1 MATIK
6 TLFDASKGLDRR
18 IEKVITFGSNAE
30 ESLKA
35 EISEYVVTEHL
46 NESLHT
52 LLELMQQAMV
62 SSTETEIGVWV
73 SGFYGSGKS
82 SLTKYIGMAL
92 DDRIKIE
99 GTPFLNHFSARISDA
114 KTKALLNVVAKKF
127 PASVVM
133 VDLASEQAAGATME
147 DIATVLYYKTLR
159 WAGYSRNLKIAA
171 FERRL
176 KKDKRFEEFEL
187 KVSEMLEGESWKTYQ
202 DDPAVVDYVIPAI
215 AHQMYPKFWPDID
228 SFKTNHE
235 DTVFTAEQ
243 QAQEIIDIVRE
254 TSGKEYC
261 LFIFDEI
268 GNYVGPRQ
276 GLIFKLQGFAEII
289 KRLGQGKV
297 WIFGTAQQT
306 LTEDDKSAAL
316 NSPELYKLK
325 DRFPISLRLESSD
338 IKEICYLRLLG
349 KSASGEDQLRQLF
362 NNHGQSLRHSTK
374 LEGNK
379 YYESDFNDT
388 TFINLYPFLPAHFE
402 LLLNLLGVL
411 AKSTGG
417 IGLRSAIKVI
427 HDVLVEGSDL
437 QSPLADND
445 IGWIASSVTLYD
457 AMESDIA
464 VAFASKHKAVNRLNQ
479 SNWFDS
485 KIHTGV
491 AKTVALLEI
500 LNNLPITRANVAAL
514 MHGNVSAQSQLDEVN
529 KAVEDLLNDSK
540 VPLAEKDNELCFFS
554 ERLNDIEQIRNQL
567 RLQSIELRKISNSA
581 LKDVLSPLPSTQLNN
596 TLSIQTGVKYQN
608 DAGTIQSLNGE
619 RNDVQTVIEFV
630 ASIDF
635 DNARTRII
643 DVSRHRQNDM
653 FLLARIDHEVDEH
666 CNEIY
671 RSQEIANR
679 YRGETD
685 KEIKEYCHAQMDR
698 ATTLTSKLQQLIKRS
713 LFNGEFIFRGN
724 SEAVES
730 HSQDLFEAHK
740 KFLGGVA
747 KQVFYRHQEAPIRV
761 QTDIAERFMRADN
774 LSVITSEIDPL
785 SLIVK
790 EGGQFTINENHQAIV
805 SIKDYID
812 NQGGVDGKTLSDH
825 FSNSPFGWSSD
836 TLRYIV
842 AAMFVGSLL
851 KFKVAG
857 AELTSSGQ
865 KALEAIKN
873 NNSFKNIGV
882 NLRDD
887 RPSIDMC
894 LKAADRLTSLT
905 GITVFP
911 MEQDISKAATQ
922 FFNLAQRD
930 FAPLIEKVKTLNI
943 HVDER
948 LDTLSQDLTDML
960 ISDASDAPQRLGAE
974 DSLVFSTLQWASEI
988 KNAFNRGLD
997 NTLSDLKTVISAI
1010 DALPDTGLPG
1020 QLKTDTIDY
1029 RNQYNEYVNKNDF
1042 YQHSADFSSI
1052 LTSLNSIIASIV
1064 EMLSIEQSIRIQ
1076 TAQKDFV
1083 KHPAWNELS
1092 IDERDM
1098 LLQPLDSLTLDV
1110 NHDLKGLQSLLT
1122 QEFNIQCQLNNIK
1135 NVIETKAQQKSAQRV
1150 AEERLKY
1157 EKEGKTKI
1165 ERKVTIPK
1173 LVTQPIQL
1181 DTLIHT
1187 LIQLKGDL
1195 ELNPDI
1201 EIYLDID
1208 A

>member
-1 MATIK
+1 
-6 TLFDASKGLDRR
+6 
-18 IEKVITFGSNAE
+18 
-30 ESLKA
+30 
-35 EISEYVVTEHL
+35 
-46 NESLHT
+46 
-52 LLELMQQAMV
+52 
-62 SSTETEIGVWV
+62 
-73 SGFYGSGKS
+73 
-82 SLTKYIGMAL
+82 
-92 DDRIKIE
+92 
-99 GTPFLNHFSARISDA
+99 
-114 KTKALLNVVAKKF
+114 
-127 PASVVM
+127 
-133 VDLASEQAAGATME
+133 
-147 DIATVLYYKTLR
+147 
-159 WAGYSRNLKIAA
+159 
-171 FERRL
+171 
-176 KKDKRFEEFEL
+176 
-187 KVSEMLEGESWKTYQ
+187 
-202 DDPAVVDYVIPAI
+202 
-215 AHQMYPKFWPDID
+215 
-228 SFKTNHE
+228 
-235 DTVFTAEQ
+235 
-243 QAQEIIDIVRE
+243 
-254 TSGKEYC
+254 
-261 LFIFDEI
+261 
-268 GNYVGPRQ
+268 
-276 GLIFKLQGFAEII
+276 
-289 KRLGQGKV
+289 
-297 WIFGTAQQT
+297 
-306 LTEDDKSAAL
+306 
-316 NSPELYKLK
+316 
-325 DRFPISLRLESSD
+325 
-338 IKEICYLRLLG
+338 
-349 KSASGEDQLRQLF
+349 
-362 NNHGQSLRHSTK
+362 
-374 LEGNK
+374 
-379 YYESDFNDT
+379 
-388 TFINLYPFLPAHFE
+388 
-402 LLLNLLGVL
+402 
-411 AKSTGG
+411 
-417 IGLRSAIKVI
+417 
-427 HDVLVEGSDL
+427 
-437 QSPLADND
+437 
-445 IGWIASSVTLYD
+445 
-457 AMESDIA
+457 
-464 VAFASKHKAVNRLNQ
+464 
-479 SNWFDS
+479 
-485 KIHTGV
+485 
-491 AKTVALLEI
+491 
-500 LNNLPITRANVAAL
+500 
-514 MHGNVSAQSQLDEVN
+514 
-529 KAVEDLLNDSK
+529 
-540 VPLAEKDNELCFFS
+540 
-554 ERLNDIEQIRNQL
+554 
-567 RLQSIELRKISNSA
+567 
-581 LKDVLSPLPSTQLNN
+581 
-596 TLSIQTGVKYQN
+596 
-608 DAGTIQSLNGE
+608 
-619 RNDVQTVIEFV
+619 
-630 ASIDF
+630 
-635 DNARTRII
+635 
-643 DVSRHRQNDM
+643 
-653 FLLARIDHEVDEH
+653 
-666 CNEIY
+666 
-671 RSQEIANR
+671 
-679 YRGETD
+679 
-685 KEIKEYCHAQMDR
+685 
-698 ATTLTSKLQQLIKRS
+698 
-713 LFNGEFIFRGN
+713 
-724 SEAVES
+724 
-730 HSQDLFEAHK
+730 
-740 KFLGGVA
+740 
-747 KQVFYRHQEAPIRV
+747 VFYRHQEAPIRV

>member
-6 TLFDASKGLDRR
+6 TLFDANRGLDRR

-30 ESLKA
+30 ASLKA
-35 EISEYVVTEHL
+35 EISEYVVTQHI
-46 NESLHT
+46 NDSLHT
-52 LLELMQQAMV
+52 LLERMQAAMANP
-62 SSTETEIGVWV
+62 TETEIGVWV

-92 DDRIKIE
+92 DDRITIE
-99 GTPFLNHFSARISDA
+99 GVPFLNYFSDRISDA
-114 KTKALLNVVAKKF
+114 RTRALLKGVAKKF

-133 VDLASEQAAGATME
+133 VDLASEQSAGATME

-176 KKDKRFEEFEL
+176 RKDKRFEEFEQ
-187 KVSEMLEGESWKTYQ
+187 KVSEMLEGESWSTYQ

-215 AHQMYPKFWPDID
+215 AHAMYPMLWPDID
-228 SFKTNHE
+228 SFKTKHDE
-235 DTVFTAEQ
+235 ITFTAEE

-254 TSGKEYC
+254 TSGKDYC

-276 GLIFKLQGFAEII
+276 PLIFKLQGFAEII
-289 KRLGQGKV
+289 KRLGKGKV

-325 DRFPISLRLESSD
+325 DRFPIPLRLESSD

-349 KSASGEDQLRQLF
+349 KSVSGEDQLRQLF
-362 NNHGQSLRHSTK
+362 NNYGQSLRHSTK

-379 YYESDFNDT
+379 YYESDFDEK

-402 LLLNLLGVL
+402 LLLNLLGLL

-427 HDVLVEGSDL
+427 HDVLVEGNEL
-437 QSPLADND
+437 QRPLAEND

-457 AMESDIA
+457 ALEADIA
-464 VAFASKHKAVNRLNQ
+464 VAFASKHKAVNRLSQ

-485 KIHTGV
+485 KIHIGI

-514 MHGNVSAQSQLDEVN
+514 MHGHVASQSQLDEVN

-540 VPLAEKDNELCFFS
+540 VPLAEKDKELCFFS

-567 RLQSIELRKISNSA
+567 RLQSIELRKISNLA
-581 LKDVLSPLPSTQLNN
+581 LKEVLSPLPATQLNN
-596 TLSIQTGVKYQN
+596 NLSIQTGIKYQTDN
-608 DAGTIQSLNGE
+608 GLVHSLNGE
-619 RNDVQTVIEFV
+619 RNDIQTVVEFV
-630 ASIDF
+630 ASVDF
-635 DNARTRII
+635 GNARTRII
-643 DVSRHRQNDM
+643 DVSRHQKSDM
-653 FLLARIDHEVDEH
+653 FLLARIDHEVDEY

-679 YRGETD
+679 YRNETD

-698 ATTLTSKLQQLIKRS
+698 ANSLTSKLQQSIKRS
-713 LFNGEFIFRGN
+713 LLNGEFIFRGN
-724 SEAVES
+724 SEAVER
-730 HSQDLFEAHK
+730 HSQDLLEAHK
-740 KFLGGVA
+740 KFLQGVA
-747 KQVFYRHQEAPIRV
+747 QQVFYRHQEAPNRV

-774 LSVITSEIDPL
+774 LSVITAEIDPL
-785 SLIVK
+785 GLIVK
-790 EGGQFTINENHQAIV
+790 TGGQFALNENHQAII

-812 NQGGVDGKTLSDH
+812 NQGGVDGKTVTEH
-825 FSNSPFGWSSD
+825 FLRPPFGWSQD

-851 KFKVAG
+851 KLRVSG

-865 KALEAIKN
+865 KSLEAIKN
-873 NNSFKNIGV
+873 NNTFKNVGV
-882 NLRDD
+882 YLRDD
-887 RPSIDMC
+887 RPSMDMC
-894 LKAADRLTSLT
+894 LRAAERLTGLT
-905 GITVFP
+905 GTTVIP
-911 MEQDISKAATQ
+911 MEQDISKAAAQ

-930 FAPLIEKVKTLNI
+930 FAPLIEKVKTLDI
-943 HVDER
+943 QGDER

-960 ISDASDAPQRLGAE
+960 VSDASDAPQRLGAE
-974 DSLVFSTLQWASEI
+974 DSQVYATLQWASEI

-997 NTLSDLKTVISAI
+997 ETLKQLKIVISAI
-1010 DALPDTGLPG
+1010 DGLPNTGIPG
-1020 QLKTDTIDY
+1020 QLKTDTEDY
-1029 RNQYNEYVNKNDF
+1029 KQQYLEYLQKSEF
-1042 YQHSADFSSI
+1042 YHHSADFGTI
-1052 LTSLNSIIASIV
+1052 LTNLNSIIATTV
-1064 EMLSIEQSIRIQ
+1064 DMLALEQTQRIQ
-1076 TAQKDFV
+1076 AAQKDLV
-1083 KHPAWNELS
+1083 KQLGWNELS
-1092 IDERDM
+1092 VDEREN
-1098 LLQPLDSLTLDV
+1098 LLQALDSLTLSV
-1110 NHDLKGLQSLLT
+1110 NKDLNGLQALLT
-1122 QEFNIQCQLNNIK
+1122 QEFNIQSQIATSRNT
-1135 NVIETKAQQKSAQRV
+1135 IETKAQQKSAQRV
-1150 AEERLKY
+1150 AEEKLKY
-1157 EKEGKTKI
+1157 EKEGKIKI
-1165 ERKVTIPK
+1165 ERKVYVPM
-1173 LVTQPIQL
+1173 LVTDPVQL
-1181 DTLIHT
+1181 DVLINTLT
-1187 LIQLKGDL
+1187 QLKSDL
-1195 ELNPDI
+1195 ELNPKI
-1201 EIYLDID
+1201 EIYLDIE